1 MNASSHACY
10 MFIQSYLN
18 LSAIVILVYEG
29 MRKSQ
34 ITQLNTRLL
43 TFWMTKY
50 NNEWQTKCGSNKCWS
65 RCHQEGGTKEDQE
78 LDGRKGSRMQ

>member
-29 MRKSQ
+29 MTKSQ
-34 ITQLNTRLL
+34 ITKLNTRLL
-43 TFWMTKY
+43 TYF
-50 NNEWQTKCGSNKCWS
+50 
-65 RCHQEGGTKEDQE
+65 
-78 LDGRKGSRMQ
+78 LDDKIQQ